1 MWHVYVYVVNISLCN
16 FVLNQNFNR
25 NTDPKRNWFDLPYFS
40 MNAKFIVPSC
50 YTMHAH
56 VITFNNYETEIIYTD
71 DVVFEFL
78 TIFVDLERI
87 LDVFELI

>member
-1 MWHVYVYVVNISLCN
+1 
-16 FVLNQNFNR
+16 
-25 NTDPKRNWFDLPYFS
+25 

-50 YTMHAH
+50 YTIHAH

-87 LDVFELI
+87 LDVFELIYCFVITFINNYKKTIKKIFEWFDRLFFKLMKI